1 MAIHSAP
8 PRGVFSTEFSFLK
21 SSWKSLLPTL
31 KPYRM
36 SFDDSQYAFTN
47 GLPLGVQEAAYR
59 QLLVPES
66 RRVMRG
72 LLTGVAAIDFTKPHP
87 PLLFTAGNNDPFIPS
102 SLNHSNYEKYKDNS
116 STTDFAMFLKK
127 DALCSWSE
135 RLARS
140 GRPHPLVAAR
150 ALTTC
155 LKKKA
160 LPQNSISIC
169 VSNEPAP
176 GLFRQTF
183 AIALF
188 TAIYLRRAWLCSV
201 ARALNTRYRIRR
213 AMAWE
218 FITSL
223 LARASS

>member
-1 MAIHSAP
+1 MRLLFQQGLGAAGVAIHSAP
-8 PRGVFSTEFSFLK
+8 PRGVFSTEFSFLR

-36 SFDDSQYAFTN
+36 SFDDWQYAFTN

-66 RRVMRG
+66 RRVMRR

-127 DALCSWSE
+127 NALCSWSG

-155 LKKKA
+155 VKKKA
-160 LPQNSISIC
+160 LPQNSPSIC

-176 GLFRQTF
+176 GLFRRTF

-188 TAIYLRRAWLCSV
+188 TAIYLRRACRWGFFFSF
-201 ARALNTRYRIRR
+201 A
-213 AMAWE
+213 
-218 FITSL
+218 SL
-223 LARASS
+223 I